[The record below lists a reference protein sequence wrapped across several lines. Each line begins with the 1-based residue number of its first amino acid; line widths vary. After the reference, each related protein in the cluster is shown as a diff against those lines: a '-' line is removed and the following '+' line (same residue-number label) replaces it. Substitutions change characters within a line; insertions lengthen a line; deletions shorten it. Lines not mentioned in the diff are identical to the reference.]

1 MGGGRV
7 FAESD
12 SRPTFAEDDGLESS
26 MHTIT
31 RRSQFS
37 VFLYLDRYSR
47 AFTAAAVQYLLFLQG
62 DAAEIPASKFHG
74 LGSDMYTPSP
84 SLLLLISGKTW

>member
-1 MGGGRV
+1 MGMGGGRA
-7 FAESD
+7 FAESH

-37 VFLYLDRYSR
+37 LFLYLDRYSR
-47 AFTAAAVQYLLFLQG
+47 DCCAIFIDFAG
-62 DAAEIPASKFHG
+62 SAAEIPASKFHG
-74 LGSDMYTPSP
+74 LVSDMYTPSP